1 MSLDILLLIFHK
13 YKERHRDR
21 ITSEIQ
27 RNMANIHTQEEKKRD
42 VDYVVFWQEW
52 SQWSTQHVSQ
62 VYYCTTTTSL
72 LFCTIKL

>member
-42 VDYVVFWQEW
+42 VDYVVFWQE
-52 SQWSTQHVSQ
+52 
-62 VYYCTTTTSL
+62 
-72 LFCTIKL
+72 